1 MTTTSNASFEE
12 RVKKYTMWDHED
24 PEHEDYEPKTMTD
37 VLNSQMTLRV
47 IDPVFGNIWLN
58 GVSVKDFKA
67 GKVKHQ
73 W

>member
-1 MTTTSNASFEE
+1 MA
-12 RVKKYTMWDHED
+12 R
-24 PEHEDYEPKTMTD
+24 PETMTD
-37 VLNSQMTLRV
+37 VLNSQMNLRV
-47 IDPVFGNIWLN
+47 VDHVFGNIWLN